1 MAIES
6 WNTPVNVGGV
16 LVMPGDI
23 VVADADGVVVV
34 PRAKAEAVA
43 AAAREVL
50 DGDKGSRRKL
60 YEKAGRP
67 ADFTVK

>member
-1 MAIES
+1 MA
-6 WNTPVNVGGV
+6 GCGKAC
-16 LVMPGDI
+16 
-23 VVADADGVVVV
+23 ADSTHGVVVV
-34 PRAKAEAVA
+34 PRARAEAVA

-50 DGDKGSRRKL
+50 DGDKASRRKL

>member
-1 MAIES
+1 MA
-6 WNTPVNVGGV
+6 GCGKAC
-16 LVMPGDI
+16 
-23 VVADADGVVVV
+23 ADSTHGVVVV

-50 DGDKGSRRKL
+50 DGDKASRRKL